1 MRLEKRSLSYGRI
14 PNPSWKLSNKKV
26 DPFIALVLPERSVGF
41 LESNGGPLAALIVES
56 SGLIMDSYS
65 RSAVETVLKKALI
78 SSPFLKT
85 FAGVLVKNIS
95 HITGKRQSFY
105 LLKWTCWILNKL
117 EFPESQKPISKLLL
131 VVAKCLDSLQKSTER
146 DFNRASKPLKMIL
159 TKDIKFCK
167 EALEIKSPSLFK
179 VVCSLLVK
187 PEAKMDELRAPLL
200 ESYTS
205 TILGA
210 KTAPKEESIE
220 AFQPLLSTLTR
231 AEFAESILPSL
242 LRCMRRN
249 PDVVVGQSITPI
261 LKSRVFTG
269 VSVRLFKA
277 VNIDLSAF
285 QNELQKVL
293 LQFIRHSNVSIQ
305 SAAID
310 AQSFIA
316 KQISD
321 RDVLLKSVQTL
332 HEILSGKSEGKVK
345 NIQERVSLTRALKTL
360 AMSPS
365 KRKDSSGEI
374 VEILCQLY
382 NQEGDF

>member
-1 MRLEKRSLSYGRI
+1 MDGFPTPHGSYPTRRWIRFINFI
-14 PNPSWKLSNKKV
+14 P
-26 DPFIALVLPERSVGF
+26 PEMSIGF
-41 LESNGGPLAALIVES
+41 LESNGVPLAALIVKS
-56 SGLIMDSYS
+56 SGLIMNSYS

-85 FAGVLVKNIS
+85 FAGVLVKNVS
-95 HITGKRQSFY
+95 QITGKRQSFY

-146 DFNRASKPLKMIL
+146 DFNRASKPLKLVL
-159 TKDIKFCK
+159 TKDVRFCK

-187 PEAKMDELRAPLL
+187 PESKLDDLRAPLL
-200 ESYTS
+200 EIFTS

-231 AEFAESILPSL
+231 TEFAESILPSL

-249 PDVVVGQSITPI
+249 PDVVLGQSFIPT
-261 LKSRVFTG
+261 LKSCVFTG
-269 VSVRLFKA
+269 VSVCLFKA

-285 QNELQKVL
+285 QNELLKVL
-293 LQFIRHSNVSIQ
+293 LQFIRHNNVSIQ
-305 SAAID
+305 TAAIE

-321 RDVLLKSVQTL
+321 RDVLMKSVQTL
-332 HEILSGKSEGKVK
+332 NEILSGKSEGKVK
-345 NIQERVSLTRALKTL
+345 NIQERVYLTRALKTL
-360 AMSPS
+360 AISPS
-365 KRKDSSGEI
+365 KRKESSGEI

-382 NQEGDF
+382 NQEGHF